1 MGIAIEACCAERTPK
16 KNKESAGERESMT
29 DRGGIMRAMA
39 FAFICV
45 LVIAAMVG
53 CENQQSSLEKEMSL
67 VIKAGKGELSVND
80 KEDLKKSNHPL
91 LMQISD
97 PNTSK
102 LITIF
107 SNLPTS
113 SHNELLEKGYLKWKF
128 SNLDQQRQQIWRDIV
143 QINID
148 MAAKQGVAPN
158 PSFSQAALQ
167 SAHVGYAVVDI
178 PQAKMKVVSWYI
190 LWPEGPPTWVTI
202 VGGKAAGSQPYF
214 NAHLIQLSL
223 LRDKQESRLP
233 A

>member
-1 MGIAIEACCAERTPK
+1 MGITPEADFTERTLK
-16 KNKESAGERESMT
+16 KNQKCAGERESMT

-67 VIKAGKGELSVND
+67 VIKAGKGELSAND
-80 KEDLKKSNHPL
+80 KEDLKKSNQPL
-91 LMQISD
+91 LLQISD

-113 SHNELLEKGYLKWKF
+113 SHKELLEKGYLKWKF
-128 SNLDQQRQQIWRDIV
+128 ANLDQQRQQIWRDIV
-143 QINID
+143 QLNID

-167 SAHVGYAVVDI
+167 NANVGFAVVDI
-178 PQAKMKVVSWYI
+178 PEAKTKVVSWYI

-202 VGGKAAGSQPYF
+202 VGVNAAGSQPYF
-214 NAHLIQLSL
+214 MPI
-223 LRDKQESRLP
+223 
-233 A
+233 

>member
-1 MGIAIEACCAERTPK
+1 MMRTIAV
-16 KNKESAGERESMT
+16 
-29 DRGGIMRAMA
+29 
-39 FAFICV
+39 AFICI
-45 LVIAAMVG
+45 LIFTVIVG
-53 CENQQSSLEKEMSL
+53 CENQQSRLEKEMSL

-80 KEDLKKSNHPL
+80 KEDLKKSNHPIL
-91 LMQISD
+91 LQISD
-97 PNTSK
+97 PNTRK

-113 SHNELLEKGYLKWKF
+113 SHKELLEKGYLKWKF
-128 SNLDQQRQQIWRDIV
+128 GKLDQQRQQIWRDIV